1 MKIELTIAGLGCVL
15 LALGHTTIGVRW
27 VLPNLKAAHLPS
39 TPFGSPSRTL
49 GMVRFTWHIVTVLLA
64 GFGVLLVTLAWAP
77 DANPKTLLLRW
88 SAALWLAAAATAC
101 WNARRRPRSLL
112 RPPVAV
118 VMVVIAAMCATA
130 ST

>member
-1 MKIELTIAGLGCVL
+1 MRAELTIAGLGCVL

-49 GMVRFTWHIVTVLLA
+49 GIVRFTWHIVTVLLA

-77 DANPKTLLLRW
+77 DANPN
-88 SAALWLAAAATAC
+88 LA
-101 WNARRRPRSLL
+101 SFL
-112 RPPVAV
+112 
-118 VMVVIAAMCATA
+118 
-130 ST
+130 